1 MHRLSCLILWLFFG
15 VLWGQN
21 TYVPGLSKA
30 RPETDVHFWHLELE
44 PRMSDGYLQGFV
56 ETHLRALTSD
66 SLLCFDLHDSL
77 SVDSAMVN
85 GTMVP
90 FSRPGNG
97 SVCLQ
102 PLQEIQAGSH
112 YISGI
117 WYQGFPP
124 MGIGLGGYTHALRKG
139 SPEVWTL
146 SQPFA
151 GHTWWPVKDALGD
164 KADSVRLV
172 IKTDSSYTSAAPG
185 SLSLDSAGRE
195 VWIHRFP
202 IPAYLVAFSVANY
215 VQLNE
220 TWNHSCGLP
229 IELFQLVY
237 PDDSADVVRD
247 TKYLRESMEFLCSFL
262 EPYPYYPEKYGHA
275 QFSRGGGM
283 EHPTMSFMGSFG
295 FELTLHELA
304 HHWFGNMVTCGSW
317 ADIWLNEGFAT
328 YLSGMGFERYYPQDW
343 KSWKSKTQQ
352 SVWESPEGAVYVKD
366 SLEVSRIF
374 SSRWSYKKAALV
386 LHQLRWW
393 MGDVSFQA
401 GLKSYLSAPELR
413 WGFAK
418 TKDLRQ
424 HLETASGMSLEHFFT
439 TWIYGEGFPELD
451 CEWKQQG
458 FRSLEIHLE
467 QSPSIEGGPETY
479 PIPVRISVIGPERDS
494 IVEFRLT
501 GKDSVYVFEFPFPV
515 LRWEP
520 DPEKDML
527 ARWKSIEKIETEAE
541 NQVLLFP
548 NPGAE
553 PLLWMPM
560 MEQSVGNY
568 TYQLTD
574 LSGQQLGYSLEAM
587 HGSPIQAPKDLS
599 PGIYLI
605 HMYKDGNPLGVL
617 KWVKPG
623 P

>member
-1 MHRLSCLILWLFFG
+1 
-15 VLWGQN
+15 
-21 TYVPGLSKA
+21 
-30 RPETDVHFWHLELE
+30 
-44 PRMSDGYLQGFV
+44 
-56 ETHLRALTSD
+56 
-66 SLLCFDLHDSL
+66 
-77 SVDSAMVN
+77 
-85 GTMVP
+85 
-90 FSRPGNG
+90 
-97 SVCLQ
+97 
-102 PLQEIQAGSH
+102 
-112 YISGI
+112 
-117 WYQGFPP
+117 
-124 MGIGLGGYTHALRKG
+124 
-139 SPEVWTL
+139 
-146 SQPFA
+146 
-151 GHTWWPVKDALGD
+151 
-164 KADSVRLV
+164 
-172 IKTDSSYTSAAPG
+172 
-185 SLSLDSAGRE
+185 
-195 VWIHRFP
+195 
-202 IPAYLVAFSVANY
+202 
-215 VQLNE
+215 
-220 TWNHSCGLP
+220 
-229 IELFQLVY
+229 
-237 PDDSADVVRD
+237 
-247 TKYLRESMEFLCSFL
+247 
-262 EPYPYYPEKYGHA
+262 
-275 QFSRGGGM
+275 
-283 EHPTMSFMGSFG
+283 
-295 FELTLHELA
+295 
-304 HHWFGNMVTCGSW
+304 
-317 ADIWLNEGFAT
+317 
-328 YLSGMGFERYYPQDW
+328 
-343 KSWKSKTQQ
+343 
-352 SVWESPEGAVYVKD
+352 VKD

-393 MGDVSFQA
+393 MGDASFQA

-494 IVEFRLT
+494 IVEFRFT